1 MCDTFVAT
9 REATV
14 DGSVIFAK
22 NSDREPNEAQAIE
35 YYPAKVYKKGGDL
48 KLTYITIPQ
57 AVETRGVLLSRP
69 FWLWGAEM
77 GANDAGVVIGNE
89 AVFTKLPTR
98 KEKMLLGM
106 DLLRLG
112 LERADTA
119 EGALDV
125 MVKLLEKYG
134 QGGAAGYEDKKLLY
148 HNSFIIADPK
158 EAWVFETADYEWAA
172 VKVKGVRSISNR
184 ITIGNEFDRSSPGLV
199 DTAVKKGWCKS
210 EAEFDFDKCYSD
222 WFFST
227 FSMARQRCERTQE
240 LIDGAAGKIDPS
252 TMMAYLR
259 DHNIEEGEYRTQK
272 RFFMDEICMHAANG
286 LSRVSQTTGSLVSHL
301 TGKINTHWITGTAA
315 PCTSVFKPFYFEAK
329 KLPDVGPEPT
339 GRFDKSILWWR
350 HEALHRE
357 VIKDYPRRIRAFKDE
372 RDELEADFLKGSEEL
387 VKGALKGKGGGSS
400 KKLLSF
406 SESCFKRAM
415 DAEERWFDAVRSIPI
430 EKKANPIYSGYWKK
444 QSKKA
449 GAPA

>member
-9 REATV
+9 GAATF

-22 NSDREPNEAQAIE
+22 NSDREPNEAQAVE
-35 YYPAKVYKKGGDL
+35 YYPAKVYKKGEDL

-69 FWLWGAEM
+69 FWIWGAEM

-89 AVFTKLPTR
+89 SVFTKLPMR

-125 MVKLLEKYG
+125 MAELLGRYG
-134 QGGAAGYEDKKLLY
+134 QGGPAGYEDKKLLY

-199 DTAVKKGWCKS
+199 ETAVKKGWCKS
-210 EAEFDFDKCYSD
+210 GEDFDFDRCYSD

-240 LIDGAAGKIDPS
+240 MIDGGAGKIAPP
-252 TMMAYLR
+252 TMMSYLR
-259 DHNIEEGEYRTQK
+259 DHNIDDEKYRTQK

-286 LSRVSQTTGSLVSHL
+286 LPRASQTTGSLVSHL

-315 PCTSVFKPFYFEAK
+315 PCTSVFKPFYFEAG

-339 GRFDKSILWWR
+339 GRFDKSTLWWR
-350 HEALHRE
+350 HERLHRE
-357 VIKDYPRRIRAFKDE
+357 VIKDYPKRMKAYRDE
-372 RDELEADFLKGSEEL
+372 RDRLEAEFLKESEEL
-387 VKGALKGKGGGSS
+387 LKGASKGKGEEFS
-400 KKLLSF
+400 KKLYAF
-406 SESCFKRAM
+406 SENCFKRAGE
-415 DAEERWFDAVRSIPI
+415 AEDKWIETVRSMPI
-430 EKKANPIYSGYWKK
+430 EKKANFVYSSYWKK

-449 GAPA
+449 GIQA